1 MNKNAAAD
9 FDDLP
14 LPTGVRN
21 IIDIMLRTSGG
32 KAQASRNSSSPIIDD
47 LNKLSRVDE
56 EFH

>member
-21 IIDIMLRTSGG
+21 IIDIMFQS
-32 KAQASRNSSSPIIDD
+32 A
-47 LNKLSRVDE
+47 
-56 EFH
+56 